1 MRSGNPALSES
12 TFLDLASGSVVT
24 SPDQVMTLN
33 GTANKTGILLLLTV
47 LTAAFAWSQA
57 VDEYGQISGSAS
69 LYAIGG
75 AIGGLVLALIT
86 IFKKEWSPV
95 TAPSGCPRSP
105 WSASHR

>member
-47 LTAAFAWSQA
+47 LTAAFAL
-57 VDEYGQISGSAS
+57 EP
-69 LYAIGG
+69 GG
-75 AIGGLVLALIT
+75 RRVRPD
-86 IFKKEWSPV
+86 FRQRKPV
-95 TAPSGCPRSP
+95 R
-105 WSASHR
+105 HRWRDRRPGAGIDHHLQEGMVAGHRADVRAG